1 VKDSRRC
8 GGKTDG
14 FWVAGIAVE
23 GAMGEAAEGAE
34 GEAPWRGGGG
44 AGGGGG
50 GWGGRVQG
58 GWPHPP
64 PPPPPPVVS
73 FCPAK
78 INLSTVNFRLVHT
91 LCEFDMTYLE
101 HDNRTL

>member
-34 GEAPWRGGGG
+34 GEATSGGGG
-44 AGGGGG
+44 AVWRGRW
-50 GWGGRVQG
+50 GWRRREPRVWRQ
-58 GWPHPP
+58 PP

>member
-14 FWVAGIAVE
+14 FWVAGIGVA

-34 GEAPWRGGGG
+34 GEATS
-44 AGGGGG
+44 
-50 GWGGRVQG
+50 
-58 GWPHPP
+58 

>member
-34 GEAPWRGGGG
+34 GEATS
-44 AGGGGG
+44 
-50 GWGGRVQG
+50 
-58 GWPHPP
+58 

>member
-1 VKDSRRC
+1 V
-8 GGKTDG
+8 
-14 FWVAGIAVE
+14 
-23 GAMGEAAEGAE
+23 
-34 GEAPWRGGGG
+34 GGGG
-44 AGGGGG
+44 VGTVGGGTT
-50 GWGGRVQG
+50 
-58 GWPHPP
+58 P

>member
-14 FWVAGIAVE
+14 FWVAGIAVV
-23 GAMGEAAEGAE
+23 GGLGVAAEGAE
-34 GEAPWRGGGG
+34 GEATS
-44 AGGGGG
+44 
-50 GWGGRVQG
+50 
-58 GWPHPP
+58 

>member
-1 VKDSRRC
+1 
-8 GGKTDG
+8 
-14 FWVAGIAVE
+14 VAGIAVE

-34 GEAPWRGGGG
+34 GEATS
-44 AGGGGG
+44 
-50 GWGGRVQG
+50 
-58 GWPHPP
+58 